1 MDIADAIAD
10 VVSIKQRIGS
20 LRRPKARKCVF
31 LAKPIPSLHPTEPDL
46 TRIFYFMRFI
56 TSKPKTCALT
66 ATIALVSLLTL
77 NLSSQIAD
85 SFRKPSQNSDIVGHG
100 DVDTLKAA
108 MDVWRQNYEAR
119 GGSPETLKISMGYS
133 KVLSQS
139 FSRGRAQM
147 ELNLKSGVLTLKISG
162 MDAGKYSLWL
172 VDNGNSSV
180 KPEAGDRFM
189 QVGDFTVADSK
200 GQFETNLQR
209 QQLMGFTL
217 DSLVVSKAGFTPAE
231 NVTLVGSP
239 DLMHKLYYADKPWLT
254 TAMGDFNSR
263 ETEINTGFEFLL
275 PKAAN
280 ADTLSDLTPVLG
292 AQVALGRQI
301 FHNETFRGNG
311 RTCGTCHRADN
322 NFTLD
327 PNYILKLPANDPL
340 FVAETNPVLADLEDS
355 SLLRKYALIKTNVDA
370 HPDPANPNTLV
381 NPDIFRSVPHTL
393 SLATTAKSETLAAGG
408 DFVADEAFA
417 NATGWSGDGAPGG
430 GSLKE
435 FTLGA
440 VAQHMTNNLLRVP
453 NTDFR
458 VPTSA
463 ELDAVEAYI
472 LSLGRSKD
480 YPVYKLTFIDPL
492 TQAGKVLF
500 DTKQNPCSDGSG
512 QVTHQTKTADL
523 NANPPVL
530 AEYGPATCSSGSTK
544 QGQTA
549 NCNGCH
555 QNAGGRSSTTNA
567 NPTRNT
573 GIEQM
578 KIHPA
583 RLLKLDLAYDGG
595 FGQTLASCGPDGEPC
610 YGDGRF
616 NTPPLIEAA
625 DTAPFFHNNAVSTL
639 EEAIATYNN
648 DAFIGSPG
656 SLTSKNAD
664 RHVKLDAT
672 QVVAV
677 ASFLRAINALE
688 NIRLSDRL
696 DKQAKQVTNNAT
708 AKELAKLAI
717 EENQDAI
724 QVLKDGVLGNN
735 WEAIK
740 KLESATYYQNLA
752 QLAPAQSLRNA
763 LLQNALNNKLQAR
776 NLIATCN
783 QNAAAPSTV
792 VVPPVGNQ
800 YDCSEIGFQ

>member
-1 MDIADAIAD
+1 M
-10 VVSIKQRIGS
+10 
-20 LRRPKARKCVF
+20 
-31 LAKPIPSLHPTEPDL
+31 
-46 TRIFYFMRFI
+46 
-56 TSKPKTCALT
+56 
-66 ATIALVSLLTL
+66 SLLTL
-77 NLSSQIAD
+77 NLGSQIAD
-85 SFRKPSQNSDIVGHG
+85 SFSKPSQNQNSDIVGHG

-108 MDVWRQNYEAR
+108 MDVWKQNYEAR
-119 GGSPETLKISMGYS
+119 GGSQETLKISMGYS
-133 KVLSQS
+133 KVLSHS
-139 FSRGRAQM
+139 FSSGRALM
-147 ELNLKSGVLTLKISG
+147 ELNLKSGALTLKTSG

-172 VDNGNSSV
+172 VDNGASSV
-180 KPEAGDRFM
+180 KPEAGDKM
-189 QVGDFTVADSK
+189 MPLGDFLVADGK
-200 GQFETNLQR
+200 GQLETQLQR
-209 QQLMGFTL
+209 QQLTGFTL
-217 DSLVVSKAGFTPAE
+217 DSVVVSKAGQTPAE
-231 NVTLVGSP
+231 NVTLTGSP

-254 TAMGDFNSR
+254 TAMGDFNGR
-263 ETEINTGFEFLL
+263 EYETNTGFEFLL

-301 FHNETFRGNG
+301 FHNETFGGNG

-340 FVAETNPVLADLEDS
+340 FVAETNPALADLEDS
-355 SLLRKYALIKTNVDA
+355 TLLRKHALIKTNVDA

-440 VAQHMTNNLLRVP
+440 VAQHMTTNLLRVP

-458 VPTSA
+458 VPSNA

-480 YPVYKLTFIDPL
+480 YPVYKLSFFDPL
-492 TQAGKVLF
+492 TQAGKVLI
-500 DTKQNPCSDGSG
+500 DTKQNPCSGGGQQTTTKINGVWVATCPSG
-512 QVTHQTKTADL
+512 QSV
-523 NANPPVL
+523 V
-530 AEYGPATCSSGSTK
+530 
-544 QGQTA
+544 QGTTA

-583 RLLKLDLAYDGG
+583 RLLKPDMPYDGG
-595 FGQTLASCGPDGEPC
+595 FGQTAGSCGPDGEPC

-639 EEAIATYNN
+639 EEAIAAYNS
-648 DAFIGSPG
+648 DAFNFSNG

-664 RHVKLDAT
+664 RKVKLDST

-696 DKQAKQVTNNAT
+696 DNQAKQVANNAT

-735 WEAIK
+735 WEAVK
-740 KLESATYYQNLA
+740 KLESAAYYQNLA
-752 QLAPAQSLRNA
+752 QLAPGQTLRNA
-763 LLQNALNNKLQAR
+763 LLQSALNNKLLAR

-783 QNAAAPSTV
+783 PNAPVPSTV
-792 VVPPVGNQ
+792 VVPPSGNQ